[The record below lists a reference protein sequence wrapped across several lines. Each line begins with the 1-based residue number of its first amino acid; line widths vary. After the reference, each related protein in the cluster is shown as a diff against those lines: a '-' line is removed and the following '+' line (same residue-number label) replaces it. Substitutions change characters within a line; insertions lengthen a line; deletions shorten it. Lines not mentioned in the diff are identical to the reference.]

1 MSVDSKIRYPDRLVD
16 IAGAAA
22 WLNVPAS
29 WVRDKVSARAIPFT
43 KVGRH
48 ARFTADH
55 LREIIE
61 SGEVPVE
68 APD

>member
-1 MSVDSKIRYPDRLVD
+1 MCAESVITYPDGLVS

-22 WLNVPAS
+22 WLRVPES
-29 WVRDKVSARAIPFT
+29 WVRDKVSAREIPFS

-48 ARFTADH
+48 ARFSADH
-55 LREIIE
+55 LREILQ

-68 APD
+68 VRR